1 MDYGDVEVMDR
12 RVCYDGFFRLDK
24 YRVRHALF
32 AGGMSEI
39 VSREVFERG
48 HAVAMLPYDPVRD
61 EVVMLEQFRIGAV
74 GDRDG
79 PWLTEIVAGM
89 IGEGERCEDVARRES
104 VEESG
109 CVVED
114 LMPILRYFVS
124 PGGSTETIQLY
135 CGKVDATKADGI
147 HGLDEEGEDIRVLTV
162 PFREALAWVGQGR
175 IISAAPIIALQWLAM
190 NHDEVRR
197 RWAE

>member
-1 MDYGDVEVMDR
+1 MDYGEVDVVDTH
-12 RVCYDGFFRLDK
+12 VCYDGFFRLDK

-109 CVVED
+109 CAVQD

-162 PFREALAWVGQGR
+162 PFREALDWIGQGR

>member
-162 PFREALAWVGQGR
+162 PFREALDWIGQGR